1 MTSPVLMLVCDGFR
15 GMAVCVPLFERYC
28 CLWCMVSGMWRSA
41 LNGFKDMAICFK
53 DMAVCVGFKDIAVC
67 VEFCQGYVGL

>member
-1 MTSPVLMLVCDGFR
+1 MVHGFR
-15 GMAVCVPLFERYC
+15 DVAVCVEF
-28 CLWCMVSGMWRSA
+28 
-41 LNGFKDMAICFK
+41 FKDMAICFK